1 MTAGDSSLDG
11 ILREQI
17 ISISIP
23 KVRPL
28 RAAILED
35 VAAALEE
42 PARGAEGPGPGVE
55 GPTPVERSFLIGPGA
70 EDGDPFSAGGRDPSP
85 AGADDPFPAGGGD
98 PSPARGG
105 DSSLGLL
112 PRCRLERPLPDGP
125 EGSLLGGLEGPLP
138 GWEAIFEG
146 GRVGRGEKVVFW
158 GGGN

>member
-1 MTAGDSSLDG
+1 MVRSLPRCVTAGDSSLDG

-28 RAAILED
+28 KAAILED

-55 GPTPVERSFLIGPGA
+55 GPTPVERSFLVGPGA
-70 EDGDPFSAGGRDPSP
+70 EDGDPFPAGGR
-85 AGADDPFPAGGGD
+85 D

-112 PRCRLERPLPDGP
+112 PCCRLERPLPDGP

-158 GGGN
+158 GG